1 MQVGVAYGPFY
12 VYNYNTTLRLSVNEM
27 NFYSLYFNNQTTSY
41 LEGGSLNVSGS
52 NAGSGHGHYD
62 DALQITQSAKLYHTG
77 GTINQGSVT
86 VKKDLDGLQT
96 TPAYI
101 TIDNGFY
108 QQTGGVTLNR
118 GYTRVKNGGVAE
130 LGVSNGFKTDIME
143 LIDGGKVLI
152 KADNA
157 LVKYNEENSLGLDF
171 SGVGNELRLYANQY
185 ITTLSSAVDN
195 SSIDIY
201 VNGFNLEVDYLAMS
215 STSKINLIVE
225 EGYDWVNGSVHFTQ
239 VTADLAS
246 EFIDKV
252 IVDGE
257 EIEKSY
263 ISIVSDGSNGS
274 FVNLTA
280 VPEPAEWAA
289 IIGFIALGFVVY
301 HRRK

>member
-1 MQVGVAYGPFY
+1 M
-12 VYNYNTTLRLSVNEM
+12 
-27 NFYSLYFNNQTTSY
+27 
-41 LEGGSLNVSGS
+41 
-52 NAGSGHGHYD
+52 
-62 DALQITQSAKLYHTG
+62 
-77 GTINQGSVT
+77 
-86 VKKDLDGLQT
+86 
-96 TPAYI
+96 
-101 TIDNGFY
+101 
-108 QQTGGVTLNR
+108 
-118 GYTRVKNGGVAE
+118 
-130 LGVSNGFKTDIME
+130 
-143 LIDGGKVLI
+143 
-152 KADNA
+152 
-157 LVKYNEENSLGLDF
+157 DF

-239 VTADLAS
+239 VTADLVS